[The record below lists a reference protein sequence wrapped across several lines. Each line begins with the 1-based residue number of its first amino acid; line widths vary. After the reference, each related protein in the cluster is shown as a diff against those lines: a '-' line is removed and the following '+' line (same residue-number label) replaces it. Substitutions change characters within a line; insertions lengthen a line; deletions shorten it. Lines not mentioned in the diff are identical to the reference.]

1 MFLGL
6 QISAKKW
13 YNWLII
19 RQYWEIAKSIFEQ
32 ISMNPLRGNE
42 GQFNDEGTSFS

>member
-1 MFLGL
+1 MLLRL
-6 QISAKKW
+6 QISAEKW

-19 RQYWEIAKSIFEQ
+19 RQFWEIAKLIFGQ